1 MTSPVAPDIVA
12 TDPVYQFA
20 AQALA
25 CLQATYPVSGYAP
38 ALYQFRVGTSV
49 TYDID
54 QYQDLCCPGVG
65 YVMLGETYPSSSSFP
80 EQDVVRQAN
89 TVCAPPAWAQR
100 ITVGII
106 RCIPTVVDEQG
117 TMPSADDWL
126 LAFYKNVA
134 DTIALR
140 RTACCLRSWLT
151 EQTGLLL
158 GMSMVIENQTQ
169 GSPQGGCV
177 ERTLTMA
184 LQHMNCDCFGQP

>member
-12 TDPVYQFA
+12 ADPVYQFA
-20 AQALA
+20 FQALA
-25 CLQATYPVSGYAP
+25 CLQATYPVSGFAP
-38 ALYQFRVGTSV
+38 QRFEFRVGTSV

-54 QYQDLCCPGVG
+54 QYEDLCCPGLG

-80 EQDVVRQAN
+80 EQDIVRQAN

-106 RCIPTVVDEQG
+106 RCIPVVIDDQG
-117 TMPSADDWL
+117 TMPTADDWL
-126 LAFYKNVA
+126 EAFYKNVA
-134 DTIALR
+134 DVMALR
-140 RTACCLRSWLT
+140 ATACCLRTWLT
-151 EQTGLLL
+151 EQTGQLL

-177 ERTLTMA
+177 ERTLTFA
-184 LQHMNCDCFGQP
+184 LQHPNCDLC